1 MKKILLTILATVAIT
16 GIKAQS
22 EPAYLDDILLQS
34 FGWDEYNQ
42 PRNTNEGGLYEFY
55 YSRAGNLKALGFD
68 MIWMPPPSKSTGGVG
83 YFPTELYNFSNTSWG
98 TEAQLRKM
106 LLNMNARGINPIADV
121 VANHRS
127 GTTGWTDFTNP
138 TWGCDAIVSNDEATA
153 AYDSGTAGVTCKPSG
168 AADTGEGF
176 DGSRDMDH
184 TNPVVQSGY
193 KEFLTRL
200 KELGF
205 KGWRWDVAKGF
216 SPSYFGMYIKE
227 SQPYY
232 SVGENWDG
240 NVDVLKSW
248 INGTYAGGATVSGAF
263 DFALY
268 YNMSNT
274 FATANASNNYNN
286 LNWSGA
292 MAGLAGQFGFAE
304 KAVTFVDNHDTF
316 VQNSAF
322 LGANIPKA
330 YTYILTHPG
339 IPSVFAPHYFG
350 GTYTKDGVTRTY
362 STANKPII
370 EKLMAIRKSTGIDAY
385 SHINIDKSENG
396 IYAAYILKRSGD
408 AEPKIAMKIGPYDWT
423 PAGGGW
429 TQVISSPDNEYAVWT
444 KTAVNV
450 PPVIQINEPSGTYS
464 AGASKSISITATDD
478 SGTAP
483 VIRYTTDGSEPTSA
497 SAVYSGPFT
506 INATSTVKAIAF
518 DNANASSGVV
528 ERNYTFAT
536 PSTQGIVIRF
546 NPSGSGWTQP
556 YIHYWNVQ
564 PAGTIADANWNS
576 PVAMTPDPYNPGW
589 FTYTFAGAT
598 SVNFLFRNGSST
610 GTPGSTQTRDINNVT
625 QNNCYVWDA
634 TSSNFVRTTDCS
646 ALNLATGET
655 DAKDNKTTLQIT
667 QNPVTNGEMKVKYT
681 NANRGVLH
689 MFDMSGKA
697 VGSYKLSSN
706 SAEETFRLNGVKAG
720 IYVVQLKSDS
730 GTAAAKV
737 IVK

>member
-1 MKKILLTILATVAIT
+1 MKKILLTIFATVAIT

-22 EPAYLDDILLQS
+22 EPAYLDDIMLQS

-42 PRNTNEGGLYEFY
+42 PRNLNEGGLYEFY

-83 YFPTELYNFSNTSWG
+83 YFPTELFNFSSTSWG
-98 TEAQLRKM
+98 TETQLRKM
-106 LLNMNARGINPIADV
+106 LTNMNVRGIYPIADV

-138 TWGCDAIVSNDEATA
+138 TWGCDAIVINDEATA
-153 AYDSGTAGVTCKPSG
+153 AYDSGTPGVSCRPSG
-168 AADTGEGF
+168 AADTGDGF
-176 DGSRDMDH
+176 GGSRDMDH
-184 TNPVVQSGY
+184 TNPVVQNGY
-193 KEFLTRL
+193 KEFLTKL

-216 SPSYFGMYIKE
+216 GTQYFRDYIATSK
-227 SQPYY
+227 PYY
-232 SVGENWDG
+232 SVGEYWDDKVEALKNWT
-240 NVDVLKSW
+240 S
-248 INGTYAGGATVSGAF
+248 ATSTDQVANSGAF
-263 DFALY
+263 DFTLY

-274 FATANASNNYNN
+274 FATSGATNNYSK
-286 LNWSGA
+286 LNSSGA
-292 MAGLAGQFGFAE
+292 MAGLAGQYGFAD

-316 VQNSAF
+316 VHNSAF
-322 LGANIPKA
+322 LGVNIPKA

-350 GTYTKDGVTRTY
+350 GTYAKDGVTRTY

-370 EKLMAIRKSTGIDAY
+370 EKLMAVRKTAGIDAY
-385 SHINIDKSENG
+385 SHITIDKSVVG
-396 IYAAYILKRSGD
+396 LYAAYISKRFG
-408 AEPKIAMKIGPYDWT
+408 AEPVIAMKIGPEPWS
-423 PAGGGW
+423 PSGSGW
-429 TQVISSPDNEYAVWT
+429 TQVISNSDDEYAVWT

-478 SGTAP
+478 SGSAP

-506 INATSTVKAIAF
+506 INATSTVKAVAF

-536 PSTQGIVIRF
+536 PSTPGIVIKF
-546 NPSGSGWTQP
+546 NPTGSGWTQP

-564 PAGTIADANWNS
+564 PAGTIADSNWSS
-576 PVAMTPDPYNPGW
+576 PVAMTADPYNPGW
-589 FTYTFAGAT
+589 FTYTFVGAT
-598 SVNFLFRNGSST
+598 SVNFLFRNGSSI
-610 GTPGSTQTRDINNVT
+610 GTPGSTQTRDITNVT
-625 QNNCYVWDA
+625 QNSCYAWDA

-655 DAKDNKTTLQIT
+655 NAKDNKTTLQVT
-667 QNPVTNGEMKVKYT
+667 QNPVMNGEMKVKYT
-681 NANRGVLH
+681 NAKGGVIN

-706 SAEETFRLNGVKAG
+706 SAEETFRLNGLKAG
-720 IYVVQLKSDS
+720 VYVVQLKSDA
-730 GTAAAKV
+730 GTAATKV

>member
-1 MKKILLTILATVAIT
+1 MKKILLTIFATVAIT

-22 EPAYLDDILLQS
+22 EPAYLDDIMLQS

-42 PRNTNEGGLYEFY
+42 PRNINEGGLYEFY

-83 YFPTELYNFSNTSWG
+83 YFPTELFNFSNTSWG

-106 LLNMNARGINPIADV
+106 LTNMNVRGIYPIADV

-138 TWGCDAIVSNDEATA
+138 TWGCDAIVINDEATA
-153 AYDSGTAGVTCKPSG
+153 AYDSGKEGVSCRPSG
-168 AADTGEGF
+168 AADTGDGF

-193 KEFLTRL
+193 KEFLTKL

-216 SPSYFGMYIKE
+216 GTQYFKDYIATSK
-227 SQPYY
+227 PYY
-232 SVGENWDG
+232 SVGEYWDDR
-240 NVDVLKSW
+240 VEVLKNWTS
-248 INGTYAGGATVSGAF
+248 ATSTDQVANSGAF
-263 DFALY
+263 DFTLY

-274 FATANASNNYNN
+274 FATSGATNNYSK
-286 LNWSGA
+286 LNSSGA
-292 MAGLAGQFGFAE
+292 MAGLAGQYGFAE

-316 VQNSAF
+316 VHNSAF
-322 LGANIPKA
+322 LGVNIPKA

-350 GTYTKDGVTRTY
+350 GTYAKDGVTRTY

-370 EKLMAIRKSTGIDAY
+370 EKLMAVRKSAGIDAY
-385 SHINIDKSENG
+385 SHITIDKSVVG
-396 IYAAYILKRSGD
+396 LYAAYISKRFG
-408 AEPKIAMKIGPYDWT
+408 AEPVIAMKIGPEPWS
-423 PAGGGW
+423 PSGSGW
-429 TQVISSPDNEYAVWT
+429 TQVISSSDDEYAVWT

-478 SGTAP
+478 SGTTP

-506 INATSTVKAIAF
+506 INATSTVKAVAF

-536 PSTQGIVIRF
+536 SSTPGIVIKF
-546 NPSGSGWTQP
+546 NPTGSGWTQP

-564 PAGTIADANWNS
+564 PAGTIADSNWSS
-576 PVAMTPDPYNPGW
+576 PVAMTADPYNPGW
-589 FTYTFAGAT
+589 FTYTFVGAT
-598 SVNFLFRNGSST
+598 SVNFLFRNGSSI
-610 GTPGSTQTRDINNVT
+610 GTPGSTQTRDIINVT
-625 QNNCYVWDA
+625 QNSCYVWDA

-655 DAKDNKTTLQIT
+655 NAKGNKTTLQVT
-667 QNPVTNGEMKVKYT
+667 QNPVMNGEMKVKYT
-681 NANRGVLH
+681 NAKGGVIN

-706 SAEETFRLNGVKAG
+706 SAEETFRLNGLKAG
-720 IYVVQLKSDS
+720 VYVIQLKSDS
-730 GTAAAKV
+730 GTAATKV